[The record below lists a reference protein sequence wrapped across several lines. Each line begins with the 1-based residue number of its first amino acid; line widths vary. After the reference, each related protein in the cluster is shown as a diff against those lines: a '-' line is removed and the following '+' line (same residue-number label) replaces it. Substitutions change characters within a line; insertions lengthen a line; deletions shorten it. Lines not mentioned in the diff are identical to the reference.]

1 MKGKKIKDDGQN
13 SLKLA
18 FSLKEDKVDEGLIRS
33 CLLSQSFDRP
43 QKQLFLELCLVFTAI
58 FVAICLAVFI
68 TMLGREELQF

>member
-33 CLLSQSFDRP
+33 CLLSQSFDLRP
-43 QKQLFLELCLVFTAI
+43 QKNSYF
-58 FVAICLAVFI
+58 
-68 TMLGREELQF
+68 

>member
-43 QKQLFLELCLVFTAI
+43 QKTAI
-58 FVAICLAVFI
+58 FRALFSFYGNICCHMFSCIHNYTWQGRVA
-68 TMLGREELQF
+68 

>member
-33 CLLSQSFDRP
+33 CLLSPHSFDRP
-43 QKQLFLELCLVFTAI
+43 QKTAI
-58 FVAICLAVFI
+58 FRALFIFYSNICFSCI
-68 TMLGREELQF
+68 HNYTWQGRVV